1 MEHIPSGFSMTTI
14 SSFKSIE
21 NKHAVNRGEDC
32 MKKFCQSLRKH
43 TVKIIKKIKLLTK
56 KLQQHMKMK
65 KFVVFV
71 KENLK
76 INM

>member
-14 SSFKSIE
+14 SSFNSIE
-21 NKHAVNRGEDC
+21 NKHAVNRGKDC
-32 MKKFCQSLRKH
+32 MKKFCHSLRKH